1 MDCGQDLLF
10 DKTLELCNFAHQ
22 VKCDD
27 AGNPITNQPTPPP
40 SIRAQQTPMPLSFTP
55 LQPLPISTL
64 VPVVAQSIPPTTSE
78 PPSPSVVGSDSVG
91 NDSSSDAPTVIM
103 ASNIPPWLELGTIM
117 TNDVDFTLGASKNS
131 RLFWLL
137 VALAVPFQ
145 IALFQW

>member
-27 AGNPITNQPTPPP
+27 AGKPITNQPTAPR

-55 LQPLPISTL
+55 LQPLSTST
-64 VPVVAQSIPPTTSE
+64 PQSLPPTISE
-78 PPSPSVVGSDSVG
+78 PPSPSAVGNDSVG
-91 NDSSSDAPTVIM
+91 NNSSSPAPTVII

-117 TNDVDFTLGASKNS
+117 TNDVDITLGASYNS
-131 RLFWLL
+131 QLFWLL
-137 VALAVPFQ
+137 VVLAVPFQ